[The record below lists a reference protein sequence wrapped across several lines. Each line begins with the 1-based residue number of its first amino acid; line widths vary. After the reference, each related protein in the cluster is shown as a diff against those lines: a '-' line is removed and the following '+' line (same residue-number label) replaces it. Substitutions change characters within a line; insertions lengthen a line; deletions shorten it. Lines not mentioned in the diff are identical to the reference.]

1 MLLGIAGTGLMAYA
15 VFGMV
20 TTNGQ
25 NLGRQL
31 VFMLGAVVAHD
42 FVVIPLAI
50 VGGAVASRVVPGWA
64 RAPVH
69 AALLTTLALTVVA
82 IPFMVKS
89 GTFPDNP
96 SLLPLDYRRGL
107 LIAVGVVWLV
117 ALTAALWRRP
127 RRRPP

>member
-1 MLLGIAGTGLMAYA
+1 VLLGIAGIGLIAYA
-15 VFGMV
+15 LFGMV
-20 TTNGQ
+20 TTNGD
-25 NLGRQL
+25 NLGRQA
-31 VFMLGAVVAHD
+31 VFMLAAVLAHD

-50 VGGAVASRVVPGWA
+50 VGGALASRVVPGWA

-96 SLLPLDYRRGL
+96 SLLPLNYRRGL
-107 LIAVGVVWLV
+107 LITIGVVWLV
-117 ALTAALWRRP
+117 ALSTALWRRP
-127 RRRPP
+127 RQRPP